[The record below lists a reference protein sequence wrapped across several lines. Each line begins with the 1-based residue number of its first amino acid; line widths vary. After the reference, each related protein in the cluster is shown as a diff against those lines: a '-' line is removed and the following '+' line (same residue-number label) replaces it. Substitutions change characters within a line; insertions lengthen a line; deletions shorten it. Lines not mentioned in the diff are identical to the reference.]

1 MLGGELANALEVAR
15 LRRHDADVEL
25 DRLDDDRRDLV
36 GWASRIAARMS
47 GSLNGAITVSAIR
60 ERGMPALA
68 GTVVGRLG
76 RPHRSRG
83 GWMLTSTSSWWP
95 W

>member
-1 MLGGELANALEVAR
+1 MLNWTGSTMIAAISPAC
-15 LRRHDADVEL
+15 
-25 DRLDDDRRDLV
+25 
-36 GWASRIAARMS
+36 ASRMAASIS

-60 ERGMPALA
+60 ERGIPALA
-68 GTVVGRLG
+68 GTVVGDSTG
-76 RPHRSRG
+76 PISSRG

>member
-1 MLGGELANALEVAR
+1 MMIAAISSWL
-15 LRRHDADVEL
+15 
-25 DRLDDDRRDLV
+25 
-36 GWASRIAARMS
+36 ASRIAARIS

-60 ERGMPALA
+60 ERGIPALA
-68 GTVVGRLG
+68 GTVSGCSID
-76 RPHRSRG
+76 PIASRG